1 MAQPA
6 GSPGKTMTNESD
18 STPRR
23 RPPTID
29 LTAQE
34 VDTAQAS
41 REAGEAAESAAGAA
55 GPAPG
60 ASTGDAAKDGAAEN
74 VAPERSPGNSGR
86 GAMPYVIGAVAGAVV
101 VMVAAAGGFW
111 IAGSVPARQ
120 AAVSSGTPVAAPS
133 GGARDAEFSARLD
146 KIEEALQTPHADSDQ
161 SARLAAA
168 DAQARALGEQLA
180 ALGRR
185 VDEVAAASQ
194 GALSQAKAAAA
205 GVEGAKS
212 AAQAAQA
219 AAGQR
224 GDIDALNGR
233 IAALDAS
240 VKSLAA
246 ELGKRTASAD
256 DRVARMTVAAEA
268 LRAAVERGA
277 PYQAELAAVTSLGA
291 DPNISGPLAPFAA
304 DGVPG
309 AAALGRELAALAP
322 AMQRV
327 AVPASADGSFL
338 ARLEAHAQNLVRV
351 TPVDAQSAPSGDD
364 AFSVMARINGEAARA
379 DIAGALADIARL
391 PEPARALAADWVKK
405 AQAREAAIAASRR
418 IAADALAALNTPV
431 SQ

>member
-1 MAQPA
+1 
-6 GSPGKTMTNESD
+6 MTNESD

-23 RPPTID
+23 RRPTID

-34 VDTAQAS
+34 VDTAHAS

-55 GPAPG
+55 GPAPD
-60 ASTGDAAKDGAAEN
+60 ASSGDAAKDGAAEN
-74 VAPERSPGNSGR
+74 VAPERSRRNSGR
-86 GAMPYVIGAVAGAVV
+86 GAMPYVIGAVAGAIVV
-101 VMVAAAGGFW
+101 VVAAAGGFW

-161 SARLAAA
+161 SARIAAA
-168 DAQARALGEQLA
+168 DAQAKALGEQLA
-180 ALGRR
+180 VLGRR
-185 VDEVAAASQ
+185 IDEVAAASQ

-205 GVEGAKS
+205 GAEGAKS
-212 AAQAAQA
+212 AAQAA
-219 AAGQR
+219 AGQR
-224 GDIDALNGR
+224 SDLDALNGR

-256 DRVARMTVAAEA
+256 DRVARATVAAEA

-291 DPNISGPLAPFAA
+291 DPNISAPLAPFAA

-322 AMQRV
+322 AIQRV

-338 ARLEAHAQNLVRV
+338 ARLEAHAQN
-351 TPVDAQSAPSGDD
+351 SG
-364 AFSVMARINGEAARA
+364 SCH
-379 DIAGALADIARL
+379 AG
-391 PEPARALAADWVKK
+391 
-405 AQAREAAIAASRR
+405 
-418 IAADALAALNTPV
+418 
-431 SQ
+431 

>member
-1 MAQPA
+1 
-6 GSPGKTMTNESD
+6 MTNESD

-34 VDTAQAS
+34 VDTAHAS
-41 REAGEAAESAAGAA
+41 REAGEAAKSAA
-55 GPAPG
+55 GPAPD
-60 ASTGDAAKDGAAEN
+60 ASSGDAAKDGAAEN
-74 VAPERSPGNSGR
+74 VAPERSRWNSGR
-86 GAMPYVIGAVAGAVV
+86 GAMPYVIGAVAGAIVV
-101 VMVAAAGGFW
+101 VVAAAGGFW

-161 SARLAAA
+161 SARIAAA
-168 DAQARALGEQLA
+168 DAQAKALGEQLA
-180 ALGRR
+180 VLGRR
-185 VDEVAAASQ
+185 IDEVAAASQ

-205 GVEGAKS
+205 GAEGAKS
-212 AAQAAQA
+212 AAQA

-256 DRVARMTVAAEA
+256 DRVARATVAAEA

-291 DPNISGPLAPFAA
+291 DPNISAPLAPFAA

-309 AAALGRELAALAP
+309 VAALGRELAALAP
-322 AMQRV
+322 AIQRV

-391 PEPARALAADWVKK
+391 PESARALAADWVKK